1 MRRMSAVGAITPL
14 ILRLASGRSKL
25 SASLR
30 PRRHAAGLAALTDP
44 SANPGR
50 LMRDGLDQDVD
61 RALAVRGNLAAGRIQ
76 PESRRCDATC
86 TITGTQEGEDDGMN
100 ERTPRFE
107 SETIARLLLRP
118 REAADVLGISRSKC
132 YELINSGDLPSVRV
146 GRSLRIPLAELRQW
160 IAHELNRRS
169 DPSRDLD

>member
-14 ILRLASGRSKL
+14 ILRLASGRSRL

-50 LMRDGLDQDVD
+50 LVRDGLDQDVD

-86 TITGTQEGEDDGMN
+86 TITGE
-100 ERTPRFE
+100 P
-107 SETIARLLLRP
+107 ARLIVRSR
-118 REAADVLGISRSKC
+118 REVPPAANDRQDGHRGLSHEIHEPEAKNNQLTLG
-132 YELINSGDLPSVRV
+132 
-146 GRSLRIPLAELRQW
+146 
-160 IAHELNRRS
+160 
-169 DPSRDLD
+169 